1 MSKREKILLIPAI
14 SIALLALIFLA
25 AGFPKVELRPGTVYF
40 TEGDV
45 DQGDFYSPEVLEMR
59 DDMQANYNLLLVL
72 ALLGPIILLVLILIF
87 MPRARKLV
95 FRNIIILLGWAVA
108 VYYVF
113 TRETTAPISES
124 EGEAEFELFVQDL
137 PEVPQSPLPE
147 FVSDSPNWVVYMIGF
162 IFILLLLSA
171 VYFFYVRSQKQE
183 DEMELLAEEAQVA
196 LNEIQS
202 GLDLRNAILRCYVE
216 MSKILQRE
224 RGIQRKKW
232 MTPREF
238 ERRLLSSGL
247 PEEPVQNLTYLFEF
261 VRYGGADPS
270 KDQENLAIQ
279 CLASIAQSSGEGS

>member
-1 MSKREKILLIPAI
+1 MARREKILLIAAI
-14 SIALLALIFLA
+14 FIAILALILLA
-25 AGFPKVELRPGTVYF
+25 AGFPKLELRPGTVYF
-40 TEGDV
+40 TEGSV
-45 DQGDFYSPEVLEMR
+45 DQGNFYSSEVLEKGE
-59 DDMQANYNLLLVL
+59 DMQANYNLLLVL

-95 FRNIIILLGWAVA
+95 LRNLIILLGWTVA
-108 VYYVF
+108 IYYVF
-113 TRETTAPISES
+113 TREATAPVF
-124 EGEAEFELFVQDL
+124 EGETEFEPLVQDL

-147 FVSDSPNWVVYMIGF
+147 FVSDSPNWVVYIIGF

-171 VYFFYVRSQKQE
+171 VYFLYVRSQKQE
-183 DEMELLAEEAQVA
+183 DGLELLAEEAQVA

-247 PEEPVQNLTYLFEF
+247 PEGPVQNLTYLFEF

-270 KDQENLAIQ
+270 EDQENLAIQ